1 MMEENRSLVP
11 LPDQDVT
18 IIDAT
23 DVTVIQG
30 RDYDDA
36 LALAGMVADRSSE
49 CEVFKTYHTEQC
61 SENTRDRHMNDLA
74 CFSTFLAQ
82 YSVPVVR
89 TAEDLYCDA
98 YAWRGMS
105 HGVVREFVAWMTK
118 QGYAPGTINGRLFTV
133 RKYCKLAGPV
143 PEGAGV
149 LSAEQLDAILTV
161 KGRNAEEQSKVD
173 KDRERQGIPQ
183 RRGHKK
189 AAPLDITTHQALTL
203 KKTSGKQARMQ
214 KELTA
219 ADALK
224 LGLMIEHAFRVS
236 EVVAL
241 NLESFNLNEGIV
253 TFWRPKT
260 HDEEKHKLQD
270 FTRRAAESYL
280 LLCKQEGRTSG
291 PLFIGY
297 REKRITTRAIN
308 ERVALLGASIGIEGR
323 LSPHDLRHF
332 WTWDAFRNG
341 NQLDRI
347 VKGGGWSNPL
357 MAMRYAKRQGIANEG
372 VKISEE

>member
-1 MMEENRSLVP
+1 MEENISLIP
-11 LPDQDVT
+11 LPGQEVT

-23 DVTVIQG
+23 DVTIIQC

-36 LALAGMVADRSSE
+36 LAMAGMVADRSSE
-49 CEVFKTYHTEQC
+49 CEVFDRYHTEKC
-61 SENTRDRHMNDLA
+61 SQNTINRHKDDLA
-74 CFSTFLAQ
+74 SFSTFLAQ
-82 YSVPVVR
+82 YRVPVVR
-89 TAEDLYCDA
+89 TVEDLYCDA

-105 HGVVREFVAWMTK
+105 HGVVRGFVTWMTE
-118 QGYAPGTINGRLFTV
+118 QGYAPGTMNGRLFTI
-133 RKYCKLAGPV
+133 RKYCKLAGPA

-149 LSAEQLDAILTV
+149 LSASQLDAILTV
-161 KGRNAEEQSKVD
+161 KGRNAKEQSNID

-214 KELTA
+214 KELTS

-241 NLESFNLNEGIV
+241 DLENFNLNEGTV

-260 HDEEKHKLQD
+260 HTEEKHELQD
-270 FTRRAAESYL
+270 FTRRAAESYF

-291 PLFIGY
+291 PLFLGY
-297 REKRITTRAIN
+297 KEKRLTTRAIN
-308 ERVALLGASIGIEGR
+308 ERVALLGRSIGIEGR

-341 NQLDRI
+341 NQLDLI
-347 VKGGGWSNPL
+347 VSGGGWTNPL
-357 MAMRYAKRQGIANEG
+357 MAMRYAKRQGIANKG
-372 VKISEE
+372 IKISHE